1 MASFDLDALIA
12 EAAAEP
18 FTFLFGGEE
27 YVCPPTIDIRAV
39 SALAAGDLVGAL
51 RIMVGDDQWARLEA
65 SPQTLGVAAIG
76 KLIEAYA
83 EHQGVSVGES
93 SGSSSSSPSTEE
105 PWKPTSR
112 VTHKR
117 G

>member
-12 EAAAEP
+12 EATGVP
-18 FTFLFGGEE
+18 FTFRFGGDE
-27 YVCPPTIDIRAV
+27 YTCPASIDVRAV

-51 RIMVGDDQWARLEA
+51 RVMVGDEQWARLEA
-65 SPQTLGVAAIG
+65 SPQTLGVVAIG

-83 EHQGVSVGES
+83 AHQGVSVGES
-93 SGSSSSSPSTEE
+93 FGSSSSSPSTAE
-105 PWKPTSR
+105 PSTPTLPGTSLL
-112 VTHKR
+112 